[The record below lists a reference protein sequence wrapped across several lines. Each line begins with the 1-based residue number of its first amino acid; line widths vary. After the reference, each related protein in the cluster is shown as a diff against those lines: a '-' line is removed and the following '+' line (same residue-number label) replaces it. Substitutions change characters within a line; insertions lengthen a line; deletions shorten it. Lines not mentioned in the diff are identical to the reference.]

1 MILAGQKDAKKRV
14 FLFFSIFF
22 VTGLISELS
31 YTSMS
36 YIFLAVVVFGIGNM
50 LYLVV
55 KKHLT
60 LHKDQQMTL
69 ASLVLEV
76 IILPFLKFLKWLVCF
91 FQNKQ
96 ALFVPSQGFLN
107 ALAYGWTRG
116 DFLSVMSVRRC
127 SRRLSESAASPSYES
142 MEEEEEEE
150 EEEETEDE
158 RERKDEERMFQPANS
173 PFSSD
178 TT

>member
-36 YIFLAVVVFGIGNM
+36 YYIFLAVVVFGIGNM

-60 LHKDQQMTL
+60 LHKNQQMTL
-69 ASLVLEV
+69 AGLVLEV
-76 IILPFLKFLKWLVCF
+76 IILPFLKFLK
-91 FQNKQ
+91 
-96 ALFVPSQGFLN
+96 
-107 ALAYGWTRG
+107 
-116 DFLSVMSVRRC
+116 
-127 SRRLSESAASPSYES
+127 
-142 MEEEEEEE
+142 
-150 EEEETEDE
+150 
-158 RERKDEERMFQPANS
+158 
-173 PFSSD
+173 
-178 TT
+178 